1 MTYEIFNGITWLI
14 AGISEN
20 AKSFNNISI
29 DFQNPYLS
37 KAMIITI
44 VGISIVFSA
53 LSITAL
59 VVTGIAKL
67 IKKIQLRTAHQKDK
81 NKGASSPMK
90 NDDISGEINAAIS
103 MALHMYFAQ
112 VHDQESTV
120 LTIDRVPRP
129 YSPWSSKIYNIRK
142 HI

>member
-1 MTYEIFNGITWLI
+1 MNYETFNGITWFI
-14 AGISEN
+14 AGVSETV
-20 AKSFNNISI
+20 KSFNNISL

-37 KAMIITI
+37 KAMTVTL
-44 VGISIVFSA
+44 VGLFVVFGA
-53 LSITAL
+53 LAITAI
-59 VVTGIAKL
+59 VVAGIAKL
-67 IKKIQLRTAHQKDK
+67 IKQMQLRNVRKSEMGK
-81 NKGASSPMK
+81 EPSSK
-90 NDDISGEINAAIS
+90 HDEISGEINAAIS

-120 LTIDRVPRP
+120 LTINRVPRP